1 MDLASS
7 KESSLKQA
15 CDNCRRRKIK
25 CNRGL
30 PACDKCQRLLLSCS
44 YSDVL
49 RRKGP
54 KFRTLY
60 PLAPVHPLSA
70 RHGTGRPPEQRLY
83 GTEND
88 IFPDQGSTYGL
99 SSPTSP
105 VFGVPDQQ
113 YSIPDGSDT
122 FSQLPPSELVSSPD
136 STDSAYGSA
145 NSHAL
150 PHARRLSPQ
159 ILLAHV
165 NVYLKYLFPIMPV
178 VRSEQLQRDSHQ
190 PERLSPQ
197 RYAFLASLCAATHI
211 QLKLDGDT
219 PVPEP
224 SRLQSMGEGHCLM
237 SGEEL
242 LTEAVRARRECDIV
256 ESLNI
261 ESLLTS
267 FFLFATYGNLDKQDH
282 AWFYLCQA
290 TSMAFTLGL
299 HRESTYAEWN
309 VEEAEEKRRIFWL
322 LFITERGYA
331 LQQAKPV
338 MLRSSIHKP
347 QVLCSEDPILAYGFI
362 NLINIFEKL
371 TASLYDWL
379 SAGGGDG
386 LLERP
391 PTSAIQSNLC
401 KPVVLDGVLEIQQVD
416 ILVTQQWLQAMMW
429 KLSMSRAT
437 QPGSR
442 DEAVIPFHLPV
453 LVGKAVMS
461 VIGTASQG
469 AVDAHGI
476 GMEQKLFDMGSSV
489 ADVTNSLG
497 PKGMHRLA
505 ESTVDPRELLWGILH
520 TLSQIRG
527 SPSYL
532 FPTLLERCKTVLGL
546 DCTITTGNWLPGLGQ
561 ASPDDLA
568 TWTAERSSWYL
579 AAANHDDI
587 QNISEV
593 ESDGARA
600 DMPAIRPDMS
610 SKMRF
615 QNDVY

>member
-1 MDLASS
+1 MDLASP

-70 RHGTGRPPEQRLY
+70 RHGTSWPPEQRLY
-83 GTEND
+83 GTDND
-88 IFPDQGSTYGL
+88 AFPDQASAYGL

-122 FSQLPPSELVSSPD
+122 YSQLPPPELVSSPD
-136 STDSAYGSA
+136 STDSTYGSA

-190 PERLSPQ
+190 PARLSAQ

-256 ESLNI
+256 EGMNI

-267 FFLFATYGNLDKQDH
+267 FFLFATYGNLDRQDH

-309 VEEAEEKRRIFWL
+309 VEEAEEKRRVFWL
-322 LFITERGYA
+322 LFITER
-331 LQQAKPV
+331 
-338 MLRSSIHKP
+338 
-347 QVLCSEDPILAYGFI
+347 
-362 NLINIFEKL
+362 
-371 TASLYDWL
+371 
-379 SAGGGDG
+379 
-386 LLERP
+386 
-391 PTSAIQSNLC
+391 
-401 KPVVLDGVLEIQQVD
+401 
-416 ILVTQQWLQAMMW
+416 
-429 KLSMSRAT
+429 
-437 QPGSR
+437 
-442 DEAVIPFHLPV
+442 
-453 LVGKAVMS
+453 
-461 VIGTASQG
+461 
-469 AVDAHGI
+469 
-476 GMEQKLFDMGSSV
+476 
-489 ADVTNSLG
+489 
-497 PKGMHRLA
+497 
-505 ESTVDPRELLWGILH
+505 
-520 TLSQIRG
+520 
-527 SPSYL
+527 
-532 FPTLLERCKTVLGL
+532 
-546 DCTITTGNWLPGLGQ
+546 
-561 ASPDDLA
+561 
-568 TWTAERSSWYL
+568 
-579 AAANHDDI
+579 
-587 QNISEV
+587 
-593 ESDGARA
+593 
-600 DMPAIRPDMS
+600 
-610 SKMRF
+610 
-615 QNDVY
+615 